1 MTRSLKIRKP
11 TAAETRRLQVVL
23 EDATDKQVQRR
34 AEAILF
40 YAAGLSAVEIAP
52 ALHVHANTVYADL
65 HAFEQQGL
73 NSLRPLPR
81 GGASSRITP
90 EQRAEIWRLAEQEPS
105 EFGLPYGRWSL
116 SNFRDFLVRRQR
128 LLGKISRE
136 HLRCLLKQGRVRFQ
150 RVRRKLIS
158 HDPQRRAIL
167 TRIRHV
173 FKHLPP
179 GGVLLFFDVKPVTVK
194 AYGGRRF
201 SSAKR
206 VVLECYQKTR
216 GLFYLF
222 AIYDTI
228 SGCTRWHY
236 YYGKRTEFVCRFMRQ
251 VRHLYPTQEVWVV
264 LDQDSAHPRKSRET
278 RRVMRSLKLHWISL
292 PKGSPDDNPVETI
305 FSDVQQMILDN
316 SNDPDERA
324 TRKRISQ
331 HLNRRNRRRDRFIH
345 IPYLADSHNG

>member
-11 TAAETRRLQVVL
+11 TAAEARRLQVVL
-23 EDATDKQVQRR
+23 EDAPDKQVQRR

-40 YAAGLSAVEIAP
+40 YAAGLNAVEIAP
-52 ALHVHANTVYADL
+52 ALHAYANTIYADL
-65 HAFEQQGL
+65 HAFELQGL
-73 NSLRPLPR
+73 SSLKPLSR
-81 GGASSRITP
+81 GGVSPRITS
-90 EQRAEIWRLAEQEPS
+90 EQCAEIWRLAEREPT

-116 SNFRDFLVRRQR
+116 SNFQDFLVRRQR
-128 LLGKISRE
+128 LLKKISRE
-136 HLRCLLKQGRVRFQ
+136 HLRCLLKKGGIRFQ
-150 RVRRKLIS
+150 RVQRKLIS

-167 TRIRHV
+167 ARIKHV

-206 VVLECYQKTR
+206 VVLERYQKTR
-216 GLFYLF
+216 GRFYLF
-222 AIYDTI
+222 AIYDAI
-228 SGCTRWHY
+228 SGCTRWRY
-236 YYGKRTEFVCRFMRQ
+236 YYGKRTEFVCCFMRQ
-251 VRHLYPTQEVWVV
+251 VRYWYPTQEVWVV
-264 LDQDSAHPRKSRET
+264 LDQDSAHPCKSHGT

-316 SNDPDERA
+316 SNDPDEQT

-345 IPYLADSHNG
+345 IPYLADSHIG